1 MTRSSNQNPIQ
12 PLPEPERTLRLLS
25 KCLQEGL
32 TVARAEEGSEEVPE
46 IKDKMEANNNNNN
59 NNGNED
65 NGMMYDYTRPS
76 LKGTRTCIARPSI
89 VAKNFEIK
97 PNII

>member
-1 MTRSSNQNPIQ
+1 MTMSSNQNPIQ

-25 KCLQEGL
+25 KRLQEGL
-32 TVARAEEGSEEVPE
+32 IVAIAKKGSEEVPE
-46 IKDKMEANNNNNN
+46 MAANNNNNN